1 MNILAQ
7 SHDGIAIAYA
17 CSIGE
22 FSYDTRL
29 GGDYTYSLLKT
40 SLEWYANQNNESILS
55 INGANDLALQYLK
68 FKSNFNQ
75 NPQMVTAKSKE
86 KNLNFPFA
94 IK

>member
-7 SHDGIAIAYA
+7 SHNGIAIAYA

-22 FSYDTRL
+22 ISNDTEL
-29 GGDYTYSLLKT
+29 GGHYTYSLLRA
-40 SLEWYANQNNESILS
+40 SQEWFDGCKSESVLFIHE
-55 INGANDLALQYLK
+55 ANDLALQYLK

-86 KNLNFPFA
+86 KNLNFLFA

>member
-7 SHDGIAIAYA
+7 SHNGIAIAYA

-22 FSYDTRL
+22 ISNDTEL
-29 GGDYTYSLLKT
+29 GGHYTYSLSRA
-40 SLEWYANQNNESILS
+40 SLEWFEGCKSESVLFIHE
-55 INGANDLALQYLK
+55 ANDLALQYLK

-86 KNLNFPFA
+86 KN
-94 IK
+94 